1 LFKGRPEASTSPLQV
16 AVGRLLGYRWPEQ
29 ARSDDVDSQ
38 ADDDGIVCLPPVSG
52 EPPGVERLQRLLAG
66 AFKDQW
72 SPAKAK
78 ELLEQAGSKKGL
90 GDWLRDEFFKQHCAV
105 FSNRPFIWHIWDGQ
119 RDGFSAVVNYH
130 RLNRKL
136 LEKLTY
142 TYLGQDWVERQR
154 AGVRNEVPGSEARL
168 AAALSLQ
175 GKLEA
180 ILTGDKPLDIYV
192 RWKALHEQPIGWE
205 PDLNDGVRLNIRPF
219 VLAGV
224 LRSEFNINWKKDR
237 GKNPDGSERDNDRHV
252 SLADKQTARLSGPG
266 RS

>member
-1 LFKGRPEASTSPLQV
+1 
-16 AVGRLLGYRWPEQ
+16 
-29 ARSDDVDSQ
+29 
-38 ADDDGIVCLPPVSG
+38 
-52 EPPGVERLQRLLAG
+52 LAG

-252 SLADKQTARLSGPG
+252 SLADKQA
-266 RS
+266 